1 MTDMLHNVE
10 KLTRSGS
17 TLYLAHIPGI
27 GMEWTAEAEDAFEFD
42 DIDEAQADANAYGGE
57 VCSYQR
63 PFSRRLPASAPTI
76 TLIAAE

>member
-1 MTDMLHNVE
+1 MTNMLHNVE
-10 KLTRSGS
+10 KLTLSGS

-27 GMEWTAEAEDAFEFD
+27 GMEWTTEAEDAFEFED
-42 DIDEAQADANAYGGE
+42 FDEAQADADEHGGE

-63 PFSRRLPASAPTI
+63 PFNRRLPASAPTI